1 MKILI
6 ILGLILGVYLLH
18 RLCLWLEKNGH
29 LYYLNKKPERG
40 LIGSAMEEINGILH
54 PGVRQTIE
62 MKRNETKF
70 VKKSLKEGGSNNE
83 LGDVGN

>member
-6 ILGLILGVYLLH
+6 ILGLILGAIYLLH

-40 LIGSAMEEINGILH
+40 LIGTAMEEINGILH
-54 PGVRQTIE
+54 PGIRQTIE
-62 MKRNETKF
+62 MKRNEIKF
-70 VKKSLKEGGSNNE
+70 VKKSLKENGDDNN
-83 LGDVGN
+83 V